1 MSEPISWLG
10 ALIPSLTPETEVMI
24 FTSIVPLI
32 LFVVI
37 CLNVIMTV
45 LMPKSGWVRFRARLA
60 REGVLVS
67 LFTDEGFEKTELMKS
82 DLGQGILSGNP
93 VSYIFTPRP
102 PVITQGDKELV
113 DLSEDVTANLNE
125 ALSHRLFTDT
135 GKPLYLGYVGKSVGV
150 TARLLKVIKDV
161 QGKKRL
167 KLKKKAAEAPKKSET
182 LIERKGKP
190 GVDYPFINVE
200 GEGEVQEEELQVK
213 LIELLD
219 PRVLKLWIGKTL
231 SRSLIESIKAEN
243 ERKGYLRKPAPIE
256 FLSRNSLPVI
266 AILIV
271 ILVGLAMFSGNLDI
285 LGALGVGG

>member
-1 MSEPISWLG
+1 MVPISEPISWLG
-10 ALIPSLTPETEVMI
+10 ALIPQLNPEMEVMI

-32 LFVVI
+32 LFVII
-37 CLNVIMTV
+37 CLNILMMV
-45 LMPKSGWVRFRARLA
+45 LMPKSGWIRFRARMS

-102 PVITQGDKELV
+102 PVITQDDKELV

-150 TARLLKVIKDV
+150 TPRLLKVIKDV
-161 QGKKRL
+161 QGQKRL
-167 KLKKKAAEAPKKSET
+167 KLKKKEGEDGKYIHVR
-182 LIERKGKP
+182 LIE
-190 GVDYPFINVE
+190 F
-200 GEGEVQEEELQVK
+200 
-213 LIELLD
+213 LD
-219 PRVLKLWIGKTL
+219 PRCLKIWIGKTL

-256 FLSRNSLPVI
+256 FLTKNPIPVI
-266 AILIV
+266 AIIIV
-271 ILVGLAMFSGNLDI
+271 ILVGLAMASGNLDI
-285 LGALGVGG
+285 LGALGV